1 MGITDLREEL
11 VRLRDDIREGQ
22 TERALARAEAALR
35 AVDGDRL
42 LSMAEAAEWLGI
54 RTPLIV
60 SLLLR
65 AEQVPTLRENGET
78 FVTLANLERIR
89 DSERVQRIRIS
100 DQIHDETEELGY
112 PGPLTEEE
120 LETLEAG
127 RPGRP
132 PWQVA
137 RPAHDKGQQ

>member
-11 VRLRDDIREGQ
+11 VRLRDSIREGQ
-22 TERALARAEAALR
+22 TEQALAHLEVALR

-42 LSMAEAAEWLGI
+42 LTMPEAAEWLGI

-65 AEQVPTLRENGET
+65 AEQVPTIREHGEQ
-78 FVTLANLERIR
+78 FVTLANLERIH
-89 DSERVQRIRIS
+89 DSERIRRIRIS
-100 DQIHDETEELGY
+100 DKIHDETEELGY

-120 LETLEAG
+120 LEMLEAG
-127 RPGRP
+127 RPGRL
-132 PWQVA
+132 PWQVDQ
-137 RPAHDKGQQ
+137 PIGENGEQ